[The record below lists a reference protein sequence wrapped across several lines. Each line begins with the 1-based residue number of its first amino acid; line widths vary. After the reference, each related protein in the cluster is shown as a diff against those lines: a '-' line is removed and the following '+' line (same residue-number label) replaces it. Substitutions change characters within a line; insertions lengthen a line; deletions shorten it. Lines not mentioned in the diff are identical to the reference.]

1 VTWAQVD
8 GELSALPA
16 RRGDEPGAYLWIRAG
31 ERHEQMTAELFL
43 PAVAA
48 DELDSALGIAVGTV
62 RSMDGEWTGDVRL
75 EFGRVRDGRG
85 VVSAMGP
92 ALDADIRFTLSSHP
106 ADGGFCRHCGAELQV
121 DVVSVITPPDGGII
135 GTPQTHCGACGKE

>member
-1 VTWAQVD
+1 MTWTQVD

-62 RSMDGEWTGDVRL
+62 RSTDGEWTGDVRL
-75 EFGRVRDGRG
+75 EFGRVQRRPRRRVG
-85 VVSAMGP
+85 
-92 ALDADIRFTLSSHP
+92 H
-106 ADGGFCRHCGAELQV
+106 GARR
-121 DVVSVITPPDGGII
+121 STPTSGSR
-135 GTPQTHCGACGKE
+135 